1 MKLDTWTPKCKT
13 KGQGSR
19 SSSFRGIRYVSV
31 GCRLLGATTG
41 GEFPMGGLYSK
52 RI

>member
-13 KGQGSR
+13 KGQGPEVHPS
-19 SSSFRGIRYVSV
+19 RGIRYISV
-31 GCRLLGATTG
+31 GGRLLGATTG
-41 GEFPMGGLYSK
+41 GEFPMGGLYVK